1 MRLRDLSGQDHA
13 TAVLR
18 RAVASG
24 HVPHA
29 YLFEGPEGVGK
40 RVAAYGLALAL
51 TCAVEPGE
59 GCGTCESCRRID
71 AGLHP
76 DVPVFAAETTQIVIE
91 QAQAIVAM
99 AATRPHEA
107 PARVIIIDDADRLNV
122 NAANCLLKT
131 LEEPSPGTHI
141 VLVTGAPD
149 RILPTIRSRVQRIRF
164 RALTAEA
171 LVALLTGAH
180 AVDPRRATV
189 AAALADGSVA
199 RALRAAGAEDDAIWS
214 SVTSLQEAATGA
226 GARGGPDVG
235 RIFDA
240 AAAVAGDK
248 EIKLALPPIISLLGR
263 LYRDAMVT
271 AAGAPELALF
281 REQAAELAAAGT
293 PRLVR
298 ALAAVVE
305 ADTSIAANMN
315 ALVAV
320 ERLLLEIRRQNGAP
334 GLGAR

>member
-40 RVAAYGLALAL
+40 RAAAYGLALAL
-51 TCAVEPGE
+51 TCPVEPGE

-99 AATRPHEA
+99 SATRPHEA
-107 PARVIIIDDADRLNV
+107 PARVVIIDDADRLNI

-131 LEEPSPGTHI
+131 LEEPAPGTHI
-141 VLVTGAPD
+141 VLVTSAPD

-180 AVDPRRATV
+180 AIDARRATV

-214 SVTSLQEAATGA
+214 SVSSLREAAG
-226 GARGGPDVG
+226 GSGGGGPDVG

-248 EIKLALPPIISLLGR
+248 EIKQALPPIVSLLGR

-281 REQAAELAAAGT
+281 REQAAELASAGA

-305 ADTSIAANMN
+305 ADGAIAANMN

-320 ERLLLEIRRQNGAP
+320 ERLLLEIRRQSGGA
-334 GLGAR
+334 GVAAR